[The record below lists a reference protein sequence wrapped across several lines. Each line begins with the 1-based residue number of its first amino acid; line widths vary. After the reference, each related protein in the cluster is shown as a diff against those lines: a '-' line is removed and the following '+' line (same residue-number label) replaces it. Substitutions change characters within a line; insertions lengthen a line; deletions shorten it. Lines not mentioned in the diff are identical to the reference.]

1 MKKQKIILVAVL
13 AMALVMLMACGLL
26 SKVESIEFT
35 KAPAAS
41 YKLNEKVEAKEFTV
55 KISFVGGNPA
65 PQAIALTDSRLTVE
79 GLVDGR
85 LDTATVGRKTLKVT
99 YQGVSITIYYNV
111 MGEVATKTWADATEA
126 DGDGYALYQDLM
138 NSEKATINLTANKIY
153 DLSKYQWKSVDVNR
167 ALTINGNGATI
178 KGMTIT
184 SKNAVSFAVGTDNKK
199 NSAAGFLGF
208 VKANV
213 TVKNLT
219 FDEPTV
225 NYIHNFT
232 GDVEL
237 SKNYG
242 VVIGRC
248 ESGTVVIDG
257 VTVKDAYMRGMG
269 RVAGI
274 VGASYGNASDLTV
287 KNCNV
292 KVTIAGHNPVAE
304 SLGDGEGD
312 KLAGI
317 LGQQNGGA
325 GSKLTVTGN
334 TVDVIIN
341 GTRDLGGVVAFI
353 GSAETNIS
361 GNTVKAT
368 SIITASVLGG
378 MDPSKGTRN
387 VGGIVGTLESVK
399 VNYAITGNTVE
410 EGVTVISN
418 SVYEDSTTGKF
429 VGGFRRGSTDGTFTV
444 NGETYFITIA
454 GNYFTD
460 VKREVPKLNTA
471 LAAVNP
477 GA

>member
-41 YKLNEKVEAKEFTV
+41 YKLNEKVEAKNFTV

-65 PQAIALTDSRLTVE
+65 PQTIALTDSRLTVE

-111 MGEVATKTWADATEA
+111 TGDAETKTWADADATS
-126 DGDGYALYQDLM
+126 DGKKLYERINAGGVIDLD
-138 NSEKATINLTANKIY
+138 KDY
-153 DLSKYQWKSVDVNR
+153 DLSAYQWKSVDVTTD
-167 ALTINGNGATI
+167 LTINGNGHTI

-184 SKNAVSFAVGTDNKK
+184 SKNAVSFDTVKN

-208 VKANV
+208 VNADV
-213 TVKNLT
+213 TVTNLK
-219 FDEPTV
+219 FEDPTI
-225 NYIHNFT
+225 NYLYNT
-232 GDVEL
+232 VPQNKEEEL

-242 VVIGRC
+242 VVIGR
-248 ESGTVVIDG
+248 IG
-257 VTVKDAYMRGMG
+257 VATVKVEKVEVTNAYLRGMG

-274 VGASYGNASDLTV
+274 VGSTSSTTKGLEVQECVVRGTFVGY
-287 KNCNV
+287 
-292 KVTIAGHNPVAE
+292 NPVTE
-304 SLGDGEGD
+304 SSGDGEAD

-317 LGQQNGGA
+317 LGQHQGGT
-325 GSKLTVTGN
+325 LTINLCRVK
-334 TVDVIIN
+334 VAIN
-341 GTRDLGGVVAFI
+341 GTRDLGGIVGFI
-353 GSAETNIS
+353 SSTAANITNNQVEEGSVI
-361 GNTVKAT
+361 GAT
-368 SIITASVLGG
+368 VLGG
-378 MDPSKGTRN
+378 MDFETKGTRN

-399 VNYAITGNTVE
+399 VNYTITGNTVE

-429 VGGFRRGSTDGTFTV
+429 VGGFRRNAGTFKV
-444 NGETYFITIA
+444 NDKTYVITA
-454 GNYFTD
+454 AENYFTD
-460 VKREVPKLNTA
+460 VKREVPNLNA
-471 LAAVNP
+471 DLAAVNP

>member
-41 YKLNEKVEAKEFTV
+41 YELNEKVEAKNFTV
-55 KISFVGGNPA
+55 KISFVGNNPA
-65 PQAIALTDSRLTVE
+65 PQTIALTDSRLTVE

-99 YQGVSITIYYNV
+99 YQGVSITIYYDV
-111 MGEVATKTWADATEA
+111 TGEVATKTWADEGVT
-126 DGDGYALYQDLM
+126 GDGKELY
-138 NSEKATINLTANKIY
+138 NLIKDGGEITLNKDY
-153 DLSKYQWKSVDVNR
+153 NLSAYQWKSVDVTKP
-167 ALTINGNGATI
+167 LTINGNGYTI

-184 SKNAVSFAVGTDNKK
+184 SKNAVSFDAAKK

-213 TVKNLT
+213 TVMNLK

-248 ESGTVVIDG
+248 ESGTVVIDD

-274 VGASYGNASDLTV
+274 VGASYGTASDLTV

-292 KVTIAGHNPVAE
+292 QATIVGYNPVAE
-304 SLGDGEGD
+304 SSGDGEGD

-317 LGQQNGGA
+317 LGQQNGGTGA
-325 GSKLTVTGN
+325 KLTVTGN

-353 GSAETNIS
+353 GGAQTTIS

-378 MDPSKGTRN
+378 MLPNKGTRN
-387 VGGIVGTLESVK
+387 VGGIVGTLESVS
-399 VNYAITGNTVE
+399 VTYAITGNTVE

-429 VGGFRRGSTDGTFTV
+429 VGGFRRNAGTFKV
-444 NGETYFITIA
+444 NDKTYSITK
-454 GNYFTD
+454 GDDYFTD
-460 VKREVPKLNTA
+460 VNREVPILNTD

>member
-41 YKLNEKVEAKEFTV
+41 YKKGEEVEAKEFTV
-55 KISFVGGNPA
+55 KISFVGNNPA
-65 PQAIALTDSRLTVE
+65 PQKIALTDSRLTVE

-111 MGEVATKTWADATEA
+111 MGEVATKTWADEGVT
-126 DGDGYALYQDLM
+126 GDGKELYDLI
-138 NSEKATINLTANKIY
+138 KDGGTINLEKDY
-153 DLSKYQWKSVDVNR
+153 DLSAYQWKSVDVTKS
-167 ALTINGNGATI
+167 LTINGNGKTI

-219 FDEPTV
+219 FEEPTV

-304 SLGDGEGD
+304 SSGDGEGD

-317 LGQQNGGA
+317 LGQQNGGT

-353 GSAETNIS
+353 GGAETNIS
-361 GNTVKAT
+361 GNIVKAT

-378 MDPSKGTRN
+378 MLPNKGTRN
-387 VGGIVGTLESVK
+387 VGGIVGTLESVD
-399 VNYAITGNTVE
+399 VTYAITGNTVE
-410 EGVTVISN
+410 KGVTVTSN
-418 SVYEDSTTGKF
+418 SVYEDSTIGEF
-429 VGGFRRGSTDGTFTV
+429 VGGFRRRAGTFKV
-444 NGETYFITIA
+444 NDKTYVITA
-454 GNYFTD
+454 AENYFTD
-460 VKREVPKLNTA
+460 VKREVPNLNA
-471 LAAVNP
+471 DLAAVNP
-477 GA
+477 GV

>member
-65 PQAIALTDSRLTVE
+65 PQTIALTDSRLTVE

-99 YQGVSITIYYNV
+99 YQGVSITIYYAV
-111 MGEVATKTWADATEA
+111 TGEEATKTWADEGVT
-126 DGDGYALYQDLM
+126 GDGKELYELIKEGGEIAL
-138 NSEKATINLTANKIY
+138 EKDY
-153 DLSKYQWKSVDVNR
+153 DLSAYQWKSVDVTKP
-167 ALTINGNGATI
+167 LTINGNGHTI

-184 SKNAVSFAVGTDNKK
+184 SKNAVSFDTVKN
-199 NSAAGFLGF
+199 NSAAGLLGF
-208 VKANV
+208 VKADV
-213 TVKNLT
+213 TVTNLK

-248 ESGTVVIDG
+248 ESGKVVIDR

-274 VGASYGNASDLTV
+274 VGSTSSTTKGLEVQECVVRGTFVGY
-287 KNCNV
+287 
-292 KVTIAGHNPVAE
+292 NPVTE
-304 SLGDGEGD
+304 SSGDGEAD

-317 LGQQNGGA
+317 LGQHQGGT
-325 GSKLTVTGN
+325 LTINLCRVK
-334 TVDVIIN
+334 VVIN
-341 GTRDLGGVVAFI
+341 GTRDLGGIVGFI
-353 GSAETNIS
+353 SSTAANITNNQVEEGSVI
-361 GNTVKAT
+361 V
-368 SIITASVLGG
+368 ASVLGG
-378 MDPSKGTRN
+378 MDFETKGTRN
-387 VGGIVGTLESVK
+387 VGGIVGTLESVD
-399 VNYAITGNTVE
+399 VTYAITGNTVE
-410 EGVTVISN
+410 KGVTVTSN

-429 VGGFRRGSTDGTFTV
+429 VGGFRRNAGDFKV
-444 NGETYFITIA
+444 NDKTYSITK
-454 GNYFTD
+454 GDDYFTD
-460 VKREVPKLNTA
+460 VNREVPILNA
-471 LAAVNP
+471 DLAKVNP
-477 GA
+477 VA

>member
-41 YKLNEKVEAKEFTV
+41 YELNAEVEAKEFTV

-65 PQAIALTDSRLTVE
+65 PQTIALTDSRLTVE

-111 MGEVATKTWADATEA
+111 TGGEATKTWADEGVT
-126 DGDGYALYQDLM
+126 GDGKELYDLIK
-138 NSEKATINLTANKIY
+138 NGGVIELDRDY
-153 DLSKYQWKSVDVNR
+153 DLSKYQWKSVDVTKP
-167 ALTINGNGATI
+167 LTINGNGKTI

-184 SKNAVSFAVGTDNKK
+184 SKNAVSSFLDSKGKE
-199 NSAAGFLGF
+199 NSAAGFLG
-208 VKANV
+208 VVTANV
-213 TVKNLT
+213 TVKDLT
-219 FDEPTV
+219 FEETTV

-248 ESGTVVIDG
+248 NDSGKVVIDG

-274 VGASYGNASDLTV
+274 VGASYGKTDLTV
-287 KNCNV
+287 NNCNV
-292 KVTIAGHNPVAE
+292 KVTIAGHNPVTE
-304 SLGDGEGD
+304 SSGDGEGD

-317 LGQQNGGA
+317 LGQQNGEA

-353 GSAETNIS
+353 GGADTNIS

-378 MDPSKGTRN
+378 MLPNKGTRN

-399 VNYAITGNTVE
+399 VNYTITGNTVE
-410 EGVTVISN
+410 EGVKVISN

-429 VGGFRRGSTDGTFTV
+429 VGGFRRRKTDGTFTV
-444 NGETYFITIA
+444 NGETYVITIA
-454 GNYFTD
+454 ENYFTD
-460 VKREVPKLNTA
+460 VKREVPKLNAA

>member
-41 YKLNEKVEAKEFTV
+41 YELNKKVEAKNFAV
-55 KISFVGGNPA
+55 KIYFVGGNPA
-65 PQAIALTDSRLTVE
+65 PQTIALTDSRLTVE

-111 MGEVATKTWADATEA
+111 TGDAATKTWADAGVT
-126 DGDGYALYQDLM
+126 GDGKELYDLIKDGG
-138 NSEKATINLTANKIY
+138 EITLTKDY
-153 DLSKYQWKSVDVNR
+153 DLSAYQWKSVDVTKP
-167 ALTINGNGATI
+167 LTINGNGKTI

-184 SKNAVSFAVGTDNKK
+184 SENAVSFAVGTDNKK

-213 TVKNLT
+213 TVTNLT
-219 FDEPTV
+219 FEEPTV

-257 VTVKDAYMRGMG
+257 VTVRDAYMRGMG

-292 KVTIAGHNPVAE
+292 QATIVGYNPVAE
-304 SLGDGEGD
+304 SSGDGEGD

-353 GSAETNIS
+353 GGAETIIS
-361 GNTVKAT
+361 GNTVKET

-378 MDPSKGTRN
+378 MDPGKGTRN

-399 VNYAITGNTVE
+399 VNYTITGNTVK
-410 EGVTVISN
+410 EGVKVISN

-429 VGGFRRGSTDGTFTV
+429 VGGFRRNAGTFKV
-444 NGETYFITIA
+444 NDKTYVITTA
-454 GNYFTD
+454 ENYFTD
-460 VKREVPKLNTA
+460 VKREVPKLNA
-471 LAAVNP
+471 DLAAVNP
-477 GA
+477 GV

>member
-1 MKKQKIILVAVL
+1 M
-13 AMALVMLMACGLL
+13 
-26 SKVESIEFT
+26 
-35 KAPAAS
+35 
-41 YKLNEKVEAKEFTV
+41 
-55 KISFVGGNPA
+55 
-65 PQAIALTDSRLTVE
+65 
-79 GLVDGR
+79 
-85 LDTATVGRKTLKVT
+85 
-99 YQGVSITIYYNV
+99 
-111 MGEVATKTWADATEA
+111 
-126 DGDGYALYQDLM
+126 
-138 NSEKATINLTANKIY
+138 
-153 DLSKYQWKSVDVNR
+153 
-167 ALTINGNGATI
+167 
-178 KGMTIT
+178 
-184 SKNAVSFAVGTDNKK
+184 
-199 NSAAGFLGF
+199 
-208 VKANV
+208 
-213 TVKNLT
+213 
-219 FDEPTV
+219 
-225 NYIHNFT
+225 
-232 GDVEL
+232 
-237 SKNYG
+237 
-242 VVIGRC
+242 VIGRC

-304 SLGDGEGD
+304 SSGDGEGD

-353 GSAETNIS
+353 GGADTNIS

-399 VNYAITGNTVE
+399 VNYTITGNTVE

-429 VGGFRRGSTDGTFTV
+429 VGGFRRNAGTFKV
-444 NGETYFITIA
+444 NDKNYVITTA
-454 GNYFTD
+454 ENYFTD
-460 VKREVPKLNTA
+460 VKREVPNLNA
-471 LAAVNP
+471 DLAAVNP

>member
-41 YKLNEKVEAKEFTV
+41 YKLNEKVEAKNFTV

-65 PQAIALTDSRLTVE
+65 PQTIALTDSRLTVE

-138 NSEKATINLTANKIY
+138 NSEKATIDLTANKIY

-184 SKNAVSFAVGTDNKK
+184 SENAVSFDTVNN

-213 TVKNLT
+213 TVTNLT
-219 FDEPTV
+219 FEEPTV

-304 SLGDGEGD
+304 SSGDGEGD

-317 LGQQNGGA
+317 LGQQNGGM

-353 GSAETNIS
+353 GGADTNIS

-378 MDPSKGTRN
+378 MLPNKGTRN

-399 VNYAITGNTVE
+399 VNYTITGNTVE
-410 EGVTVISN
+410 EGVKVISN

-429 VGGFRRGSTDGTFTV
+429 VGGFRRNAGTFKV
-444 NGETYFITIA
+444 NDKTYVITA
-454 GNYFTD
+454 AENYFTD
-460 VKREVPKLNTA
+460 VKREVPNLNA
-471 LAAVNP
+471 DLAAVNP

>member
-41 YKLNEKVEAKEFTV
+41 YKLNEKVEAKNFTV
-55 KISFVGGNPA
+55 KISFVDGNPA
-65 PQAIALTDSRLTVE
+65 PQEIALTDSRLTVE

-111 MGEVATKTWADATEA
+111 MGEVATKTWADEGVT
-126 DGDGYALYQDLM
+126 GDGKDLYNRIKDGGEITLD
-138 NSEKATINLTANKIY
+138 KDYNLSA
-153 DLSKYQWKSVDVNR
+153 YQWKSVDVTKP
-167 ALTINGNGATI
+167 LTINGNGKTI

-184 SKNAVSFAVGTDNKK
+184 SKNAVSSFLDSKGKE
-199 NSAAGFLGF
+199 NSAAGFLG
-208 VKANV
+208 VVTANV
-213 TVKNLT
+213 TVKDLT
-219 FDEPTV
+219 FEETTV

-248 ESGTVVIDG
+248 NDSGKVVIDG

-274 VGASYGNASDLTV
+274 VGASYGKTDLTV
-287 KNCNV
+287 NNCNV
-292 KVTIAGHNPVAE
+292 KVTIAGHNPVTE
-304 SLGDGEGD
+304 SSGDGEGD

-317 LGQQNGGA
+317 LGQQNGEA

-353 GSAETNIS
+353 GGADTNIS

-378 MDPSKGTRN
+378 MLPNKGTRN
-387 VGGIVGTLESVK
+387 VGGIVGTLESVN
-399 VNYAITGNTVE
+399 VTYAITGNTVE
-410 EGVTVISN
+410 EGVKVISN

-429 VGGFRRGSTDGTFTV
+429 VGGFRRRAGTFKV
-444 NGETYFITIA
+444 NDKTYVITA
-454 GNYFTD
+454 AENYFTD
-460 VKREVPKLNTA
+460 VKREVPNLNA
-471 LAAVNP
+471 DLAAVNP

>member
-41 YKLNEKVEAKEFTV
+41 YKLNEKVEAKDFTV
-55 KISFVGGNPA
+55 TISFVGGNPD
-65 PQAIALTDSRLTVE
+65 PQTIALTDSRLTVE

-111 MGEVATKTWADATEA
+111 TGDAETKTWADADATS
-126 DGDGYALYQDLM
+126 DGKKLYERINAGGVIDLD
-138 NSEKATINLTANKIY
+138 KDY
-153 DLSKYQWKSVDVNR
+153 DLSAYQWKSVDVNEP
-167 ALTINGNGATI
+167 LTINGNGHTI

-184 SKNAVSFAVGTDNKK
+184 SKNAVSSFLGSNGKE
-199 NSAAGFLGF
+199 NSAAGFLG
-208 VKANV
+208 VVTANV
-213 TVKNLT
+213 TVKDLT
-219 FDEPTV
+219 FEETTV

-248 ESGTVVIDG
+248 NDSGKVVIDG

-274 VGASYGNASDLTV
+274 VGASYGKTDLTV
-287 KNCNV
+287 NNCNV
-292 KVTIAGHNPVAE
+292 KVTIAGHNPVTE
-304 SLGDGEGD
+304 SSGDGEGD

-317 LGQQNGGA
+317 LGQQNGEA

-341 GTRDLGGVVAFI
+341 GTRDLGGVVAYI
-353 GSAETNIS
+353 GGAETTNIS

-410 EGVTVISN
+410 EGVKVISN
-418 SVYEDSTTGKF
+418 SVYPDSTTGKF
-429 VGGFRRGSTDGTFTV
+429 VGGFRRRKTDGTFTV
-444 NGETYFITIA
+444 NGKTYVITIA
-454 GNYFTD
+454 ENYFTD
-460 VKREVPKLNTA
+460 VKKEVPKLNA
-471 LAAVNP
+471 DLAAVNP

>member
-41 YKLNEKVEAKEFTV
+41 YKLNEKVEAKNFTV
-55 KISFVGGNPA
+55 TISFVGGNPA
-65 PQAIALTDSRLTVE
+65 PQTIALTDSRLTVE

-138 NSEKATINLTANKIY
+138 NSEKATIDLTANKIY

-184 SKNAVSFAVGTDNKK
+184 SENAVSFDTVNN
-199 NSAAGFLGF
+199 NSAAGFLGI

-248 ESGTVVIDG
+248 ESGTVVIDS

-274 VGASYGNASDLTV
+274 VGATFGNASDLTV

-292 KVTIAGHNPVAE
+292 KVTIAGYNPVAE
-304 SLGDGEGD
+304 SSGDGEGD

-317 LGQQNGGA
+317 LGQQNGGT

-353 GSAETNIS
+353 GGAETNIS

-378 MDPSKGTRN
+378 MLPNKGTRN
-387 VGGIVGTLESVK
+387 VGGIVGTLESINVT
-399 VNYAITGNTVE
+399 YAITGNTVQ

-429 VGGFRRGSTDGTFTV
+429 VGGFRRNAGTFKV
-444 NGETYFITIA
+444 NDKTYVITIA
-454 GNYFTD
+454 ENYFTD
-460 VKREVPKLNTA
+460 VKREVPNLNA
-471 LAAVNP
+471 DLAAVNH

>member
-41 YKLNEKVEAKEFTV
+41 YKLNEKVEAKNFTV

-65 PQAIALTDSRLTVE
+65 PQTIALTDSRLTVE

-99 YQGVSITIYYNV
+99 YQGVSITIYYAV
-111 MGEVATKTWADATEA
+111 TGEEATKTWADATEA

-138 NSEKATINLTANKIY
+138 NSEKATIDLTANKIY

-184 SKNAVSFAVGTDNKK
+184 SKNAVSFDTDKK

-248 ESGTVVIDG
+248 ESGTVVIDS

-287 KNCNV
+287 KKCNV
-292 KVTIAGHNPVAE
+292 KVTIAGYNPVAE
-304 SLGDGEGD
+304 SSGDGEGD

-353 GSAETNIS
+353 GAADTNIS

-378 MDPSKGTRN
+378 MLPKKGTRN
-387 VGGIVGTLESVK
+387 VGGIVGTLESVN
-399 VNYAITGNTVE
+399 VTYAITGNTVE

-429 VGGFRRGSTDGTFTV
+429 VGGFRRNAGTFKV
-444 NGETYFITIA
+444 NDKTYSITK
-454 GNYFTD
+454 GDDYFTD
-460 VKREVPKLNTA
+460 VKREVPKLNA
-471 LAAVNP
+471 DLAAVNP

>member
-41 YKLNEKVEAKEFTV
+41 YKLNEKVEAKDFTV

-65 PQAIALTDSRLTVE
+65 PQTIALTDSRLTVE

-138 NSEKATINLTANKIY
+138 DSEKATIDLTANKIY

-184 SKNAVSFAVGTDNKK
+184 SKNAVSFDTVNN

-213 TVKNLT
+213 TVKDLT
-219 FDEPTV
+219 FEEPTV

-304 SLGDGEGD
+304 SSGDGEGD

-353 GSAETNIS
+353 GGADTNIS

-378 MDPSKGTRN
+378 MLPNKGTRN
-387 VGGIVGTLESVK
+387 VGGIVGTLESVD
-399 VNYAITGNTVE
+399 VTYAITGNTVE

-429 VGGFRRGSTDGTFTV
+429 VGGFRRRVGTFKV
-444 NGETYFITIA
+444 NDQTYVITA
-454 GNYFTD
+454 AENYFTD
-460 VKREVPKLNTA
+460 VKREVPNLNA
-471 LAAVNP
+471 DLAAVNP

>member
-41 YKLNEKVEAKEFTV
+41 YELNKKVEAKDFTV

-65 PQAIALTDSRLTVE
+65 PQTIALTDSRLTVE

-138 NSEKATINLTANKIY
+138 NSEKATIDLTANKIY

-184 SKNAVSFAVGTDNKK
+184 SKNAVSFDTVNN

-213 TVKNLT
+213 TVTNLK

-304 SLGDGEGD
+304 SSGDGEGD

-317 LGQQNGGA
+317 LGQQNGGT

-353 GSAETNIS
+353 GGAETNIS

-378 MDPSKGTRN
+378 MLPNKGTRN

-399 VNYAITGNTVE
+399 VNYTITGNTVE
-410 EGVTVISN
+410 EGVKVISN

-429 VGGFRRGSTDGTFTV
+429 VGGFRRGKTDGTFKV
-444 NGETYFITIA
+444 NDKTYVITIA

-460 VKREVPKLNTA
+460 VKREVPKLNA
-471 LAAVNP
+471 DLAAVNP
-477 GA
+477 GV

>member
-41 YKLNEKVEAKEFTV
+41 YKLNEKVEAKDFTV

-65 PQAIALTDSRLTVE
+65 PQTIALTDSRLTVE

-138 NSEKATINLTANKIY
+138 NSEKATIDLTANKIY

-184 SKNAVSFAVGTDNKK
+184 SKNAVSFDTVNN

-213 TVKNLT
+213 TVTNLT
-219 FDEPTV
+219 FEEPTV

-248 ESGTVVIDG
+248 ESGKVVIDG

-287 KNCNV
+287 KDCNV

-304 SLGDGEGD
+304 SSGDGEGD

-353 GSAETNIS
+353 GGADTNIS

-378 MDPSKGTRN
+378 MLPDKGTRN

-399 VNYAITGNTVE
+399 VNYTITGNTVE

-429 VGGFRRGSTDGTFTV
+429 VGGFRRNAGTFKV
-444 NGETYFITIA
+444 NDKTYVITTA
-454 GNYFTD
+454 ENYFTD
-460 VKREVPKLNTA
+460 VKREVPNLNA
-471 LAAVNP
+471 DLAAVNP
-477 GA
+477 GV

>member
-41 YKLNEKVEAKEFTV
+41 YKLNEKVEAKNFTV

-65 PQAIALTDSRLTVE
+65 PQTIALTDSRLTVE

-111 MGEVATKTWADATEA
+111 TGDAETKTWADATEA

-138 NSEKATINLTANKIY
+138 NSEKATIDLTANKIY

-184 SKNAVSFAVGTDNKK
+184 SKNAVSFDTVNN

-213 TVKNLT
+213 TVTNLT
-219 FDEPTV
+219 FEEPTV

-248 ESGTVVIDG
+248 ESGKVVIDR

-287 KNCNV
+287 SNCNV

-304 SLGDGEGD
+304 SSGDGEGD

-317 LGQQNGGA
+317 LGQQHGGA

-353 GSAETNIS
+353 GGAETNIS
-361 GNTVKAT
+361 GNTVKET

-378 MDPSKGTRN
+378 MDPGKGTRN

-399 VNYAITGNTVE
+399 VNYTITGNTVE
-410 EGVTVISN
+410 EGVKVISN

-429 VGGFRRGSTDGTFTV
+429 VGGFRRGKTDGTFKV
-444 NGETYFITIA
+444 NDKTYSITIA
-454 GNYFTD
+454 ENYFTD
-460 VKREVPKLNTA
+460 VKREVPKLNA
-471 LAAVNP
+471 DLAAVNP

>member
-35 KAPAAS
+35 KAPAAA
-41 YKLNEKVEAKEFTV
+41 YKLNEKVEAKNFTV

-65 PQAIALTDSRLTVE
+65 PQTIALTDSRLTVE

-111 MGEVATKTWADATEA
+111 MGEVVTKTWADATEA

-138 NSEKATINLTANKIY
+138 NSEKATIDLTANKIY

-184 SKNAVSFAVGTDNKK
+184 SKNAVSFDTDKK

-208 VKANV
+208 VNADV
-213 TVKNLT
+213 TVTNLK
-219 FDEPTV
+219 FEDPTI
-225 NYIHNFT
+225 NYLYNT
-232 GDVEL
+232 DPQNKEQEL

-242 VVIGRC
+242 VVIGR
-248 ESGTVVIDG
+248 IG
-257 VTVKDAYMRGMG
+257 VATVKVEKVEVTNAYLRGMG

-274 VGASYGNASDLTV
+274 VGSTSSTTKGLEVQECVVRGTFVGY
-287 KNCNV
+287 
-292 KVTIAGHNPVAE
+292 NPVTE
-304 SLGDGEGD
+304 SSGDGEAD

-317 LGQQNGGA
+317 LGQHQGGT
-325 GSKLTVTGN
+325 LTINLCRVK
-334 TVDVIIN
+334 VAIN
-341 GTRDLGGVVAFI
+341 GTRDLGGIVGFI
-353 GSAETNIS
+353 SSTAANITNNQVEEGSVI
-361 GNTVKAT
+361 GAT
-368 SIITASVLGG
+368 VLGG
-378 MDPSKGTRN
+378 MYFETKGTRN
-387 VGGIVGTLESVK
+387 VGGVVGTLQNGNI
-399 VNYAITGNTVE
+399 NYTITGNTFK
-410 EGVTVISN
+410 GVVSGN
-418 SVYEDSTTGKF
+418 SAYNETSTGNY
-429 VGGFRRGSTDGTFTV
+429 VGGFRRLKTTTKFKV
-444 NGETYFITIA
+444 NNTEYEVRMDPT
-454 GNYFTD
+454 NYFND
-460 VKREVPKLNTA
+460 VKTQIEKLNDE
-471 LAAVNP
+471 LAKVNP

>member
-41 YKLNEKVEAKEFTV
+41 YELNEKVEAKNFTV

-65 PQAIALTDSRLTVE
+65 PQTIALTDSRLTVE

-111 MGEVATKTWADATEA
+111 TGDAETKTWADATVE

-138 NSEKATINLTANKIY
+138 NSEKATIDLTENKIY

-184 SKNAVSFAVGTDNKK
+184 SKNAVSFDTVNN

-213 TVKNLT
+213 TVKDLT
-219 FDEPTV
+219 FEEPTV

-304 SLGDGEGD
+304 SSGDGEGD

-353 GSAETNIS
+353 GGADTNIS
-361 GNTVKAT
+361 DNTVKAT

-378 MDPSKGTRN
+378 MLPNKGTRN
-387 VGGIVGTLESVK
+387 IGGIVGTLESVD
-399 VNYAITGNTVE
+399 VTYAITGNTVE
-410 EGVTVISN
+410 KGVTVTSN
-418 SVYEDSTTGKF
+418 SVYEDSTIGEF
-429 VGGFRRGSTDGTFTV
+429 VGGFRRRAGTFKV
-444 NGETYFITIA
+444 NDKTYVITA
-454 GNYFTD
+454 AENYFTD
-460 VKREVPKLNTA
+460 VKREVPNLNA
-471 LAAVNP
+471 DLAAVNP

>member
-41 YKLNEKVEAKEFTV
+41 YKLNEKVEAKNFTV

-65 PQAIALTDSRLTVE
+65 PQTIALTDSRLTVE

-111 MGEVATKTWADATEA
+111 TGDAETKTWADATVE

-138 NSEKATINLTANKIY
+138 NSEKATIDLTANKIY

-184 SKNAVSFAVGTDNKK
+184 SKNAVSFDTVNN

-213 TVKNLT
+213 TVTNLK

-232 GDVEL
+232 GDVGL

-292 KVTIAGHNPVAE
+292 KVMIAGHNPVAE
-304 SLGDGEGD
+304 SSGDGEGD

-317 LGQQNGGA
+317 LGQQNGGT

-353 GSAETNIS
+353 GGAETNIS

-378 MDPSKGTRN
+378 MLPNKGTRN

-399 VNYAITGNTVE
+399 VNYTITGNTVE
-410 EGVTVISN
+410 EGVKVISN

-429 VGGFRRGSTDGTFTV
+429 VGGFRRNAGTFKV
-444 NGETYFITIA
+444 NNKTYVITTA
-454 GNYFTD
+454 ENYFTD
-460 VKREVPKLNTA
+460 VKREVPNLNA
-471 LAAVNP
+471 DLAAVNP
-477 GA
+477 GV

>member
-41 YKLNEKVEAKEFTV
+41 YKLNEKVEAKNFTV

-65 PQAIALTDSRLTVE
+65 PQTIALTDSRLTVE

-111 MGEVATKTWADATEA
+111 MGEVTTKTWADDDVT
-126 DGDGYALYQDLM
+126 GDGKDLYELIKDGGVIDL
-138 NSEKATINLTANKIY
+138 NKDYNLSA
-153 DLSKYQWKSVDVNR
+153 YQWKSVDVTKP
-167 ALTINGNGATI
+167 LTINGNGHTI

-184 SKNAVSFAVGTDNKK
+184 SKNAVSFDAAKK

-208 VKANV
+208 VTANV

-219 FDEPTV
+219 FEEPTV

-274 VGASYGNASDLTV
+274 VGASYGNTSDLTV

-304 SLGDGEGD
+304 SSGDGEGD

-317 LGQQNGGA
+317 LGQQNGGT
-325 GSKLTVTGN
+325 GSKLTVIGN

-353 GSAETNIS
+353 GGADTNIS

-378 MDPSKGTRN
+378 MLPNKGTRN
-387 VGGIVGTLESVK
+387 VGGIVGTLESVN
-399 VNYAITGNTVE
+399 VTYAITGNTVE
-410 EGVTVISN
+410 KGVTVISN

-429 VGGFRRGSTDGTFTV
+429 VGGFRRRAGTFKV
-444 NGETYFITIA
+444 NDQTYVITA
-454 GNYFTD
+454 AENYFTD
-460 VKREVPKLNTA
+460 VKREVPKLNAA

>member
-41 YKLNEKVEAKEFTV
+41 YKLNEKVEAKNFTV

-65 PQAIALTDSRLTVE
+65 PQTIALTDSRLTVE

-99 YQGVSITIYYNV
+99 YQGVSITIYYDV
-111 MGEVATKTWADATEA
+111 TGEVATKTWADEGVT
-126 DGDGYALYQDLM
+126 GDGKDLY
-138 NSEKATINLTANKIY
+138 NLIKDGGEITLDKDYN
-153 DLSKYQWKSVDVNR
+153 LSAYQWKSVDVTKP
-167 ALTINGNGATI
+167 LTINGNGKTI

-184 SKNAVSFAVGTDNKK
+184 SKNAVSFNAAKK
-199 NSAAGFLGF
+199 NSAAGLLGF

-213 TVKNLT
+213 TVTNLK

-248 ESGTVVIDG
+248 ESGTVVIDD

-274 VGASYGNASDLTV
+274 VGSTSSTTKGLEVQECVVRGTFVGY
-287 KNCNV
+287 
-292 KVTIAGHNPVAE
+292 NPVTE
-304 SLGDGEGD
+304 SSGDGEAD

-317 LGQQNGGA
+317 LGQHQGGT
-325 GSKLTVTGN
+325 LTINLCRVK
-334 TVDVIIN
+334 VAIN
-341 GTRDLGGVVAFI
+341 GTRDLGGIVGFI
-353 GSAETNIS
+353 SSTAANITNNQVEEGSVI
-361 GNTVKAT
+361 GAT
-368 SIITASVLGG
+368 VLGG
-378 MDPSKGTRN
+378 MDFETKGTRN

-399 VNYAITGNTVE
+399 VNYTITGNTVE

-429 VGGFRRGSTDGTFTV
+429 VGGFRRNAGTFKV
-444 NGETYFITIA
+444 NDKTYVITA
-454 GNYFTD
+454 AENYFTD
-460 VKREVPKLNTA
+460 VKREVPNLNA
-471 LAAVNP
+471 DLAAVNP